1 MKFALQLPSLAK
13 VGAAGLVSFALT
25 AALVAFMI
33 GLCRKRNWLAKPRS
47 DRWHKGTPAFFG
59 GVPIWCGFMLT
70 VLALLPFS
78 YHLLWKVILIA
89 AILFFLGVL
98 DDIFH
103 FRAGPKLVVQIVA
116 ASLVLNCGL
125 FYPLRDSIVING
137 VLSLL
142 WIIGIT
148 DA

>member
-1 MKFALQLPSLAK
+1 MKFALQLPLFVK

-25 AALVAFMI
+25 AALVAFTI
-33 GLCRKRNWLAKPRS
+33 RLCRKRHWLAKPRS
-47 DRWHKGTPAFFG
+47 DRWHTGTPAFFG

-70 VLALLPFS
+70 ALALLPFS
-78 YHLLWKVILIA
+78 YHLLWKVIAIA

-103 FRAGPKLVVQIVA
+103 FRAGPKLVVQILA

-125 FYPLRDSIVING
+125 FYPLLEIFVING
-137 VLSLL
+137 ALFFF
-142 WIIGIT
+142 
-148 DA
+148 